1 MLKIIKIIFI
11 VVLSVASSTATT
23 VVLMLRYTRPVENIT
38 GETNTVSSQAEHSE
52 QRLVGSVEK
61 VVESLVKPRG
71 FDMENAGSAQH
82 QPSAARYFDYALLS
96 KDMAAFSETVG
107 RFNEIL
113 SREIQ
118 KLREG
123 AASGENTSP

>member
-1 MLKIIKIIFI
+1 MVKIIKTIFI
-11 VVLSVASSTATT
+11 IVISVASSTATT
-23 VVLMLRYTRPVENIT
+23 VVLIFRYTKPLENSTAVSQPAPEQHSVDSMEKIVDNLIPRQEQDVET
-38 GETNTVSSQAEHSE
+38 PESAQFQAET
-52 QRLVGSVEK
+52 
-61 VVESLVKPRG
+61 P
-71 FDMENAGSAQH
+71 
-82 QPSAARYFDYALLS
+82 RYFDYALLS

-123 AASGENTSP
+123 APSGENSSP